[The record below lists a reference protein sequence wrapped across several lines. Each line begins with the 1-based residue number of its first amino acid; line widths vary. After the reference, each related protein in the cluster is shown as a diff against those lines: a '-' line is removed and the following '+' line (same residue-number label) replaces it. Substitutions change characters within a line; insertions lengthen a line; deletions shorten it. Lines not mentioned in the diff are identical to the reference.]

1 MTAIEDTNAKEIE
14 RLSCELL
21 MLKPCEP
28 QDVQNI
34 VADILYLHPPIVSIV
49 CTAPVMEV
57 MVR

>member
-14 RLSCELL
+14 RLSCE
-21 MLKPCEP
+21 LKPCEP